1 MWPSVALSMSF
12 PDELFLFLT
21 NTIDLGVQT
30 GDRYRFRA
38 QDRISGI
45 MITGSINDHGWG
57 GAKIPLFF
65 VRNGC

>member
-1 MWPSVALSMSF
+1 MIEITRGVDRLSYVGLCGLVWPSVALWMSF

-38 QDRISGI
+38 
-45 MITGSINDHGWG
+45 
-57 GAKIPLFF
+57 
-65 VRNGC
+65 